1 MHMGGYHFVISATPY
16 AAAPIVE
23 NPVTPDEEVPGASSA
38 TLDDWLNQPG
48 PSTQGLNQL
57 PPEYQQIVAEYNN
70 LVEQDVHELA
80 EVVAASV
87 KDKIKGIW
95 RQRRA
100 EMMTKLGTLSNQSK
114 GPSVS
119 LNQVAS
125 DLPHQRRWFCKAI
138 HYCRCN
144 Y

>member
-1 MHMGGYHFVISATPY
+1 M
-16 AAAPIVE
+16 
-23 NPVTPDEEVPGASSA
+23 
-38 TLDDWLNQPG
+38 L
-48 PSTQGLNQL
+48 QL

-80 EVVAASV
+80 EAVAASV

>member
-1 MHMGGYHFVISATPY
+1 VISATPY

-80 EVVAASV
+80 EAVAASV

-100 EMMTKLGTLSNQSK
+100 EMMTELGTLSNQSK
-114 GPSVS
+114 APSVS

-125 DLPHQRRWFCKAI
+125 DLPHQRRWFCTAI